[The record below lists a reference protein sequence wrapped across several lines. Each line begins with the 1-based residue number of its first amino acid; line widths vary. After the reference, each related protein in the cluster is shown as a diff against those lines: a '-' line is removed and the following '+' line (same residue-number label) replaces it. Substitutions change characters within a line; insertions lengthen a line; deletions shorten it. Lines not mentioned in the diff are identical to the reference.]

1 MNLGWGSV
9 TEKAGILARP
19 AQFQGGYG
27 MTDDLETLA
36 TVFDSLATGVVVCDR
51 QGTLRYINREAEK
64 ILGTGLQEIAP
75 RAWSS
80 VYGCFLPDQR
90 TPYPPDQLPL
100 ARGIRGEEV
109 PDELVFIRN
118 QWRPAGVWVSV
129 SSRPFHDGDGAIRGA
144 AAVFR
149 DVTQAMS
156 ILTGGKVLPAV
167 AEGEYGEF
175 LERLDRLRG
184 HFDRFARVVEQTE
197 DSVLITN
204 RSGIIEYVNPAFER
218 TTGYRAD
225 EAIGQTPRILKS
237 GRHDDRLYVDMW
249 DRLLRGRSFR
259 GTLINRRKDGE
270 LYWAEQTIT
279 PIRNSLGEITHFV
292 SLLKDVTEERARQ
305 EQEFHLSMAA
315 RIQRRFYDLDDV
327 GEGLDLAAN
336 VYPAATIGGDH
347 VDVLRRPDGE
357 AWVVVGDVSGHGF
370 GSALLMAETRAYV
383 RAFAASEADL
393 GRLLS
398 LVNGALAADLDDSS
412 FVTLLLVAIDP
423 YKLTYRYASAGH
435 VSGFL
440 IRRSGE
446 VVRTLEST
454 DPPLGI
460 FPDRQFS
467 SGASG
472 VLTPGDIFVLLTDGV
487 TEVKEDGGAWVIEY
501 VRAHERLSA
510 KDLVEGICMAA
521 RDKYDGRQ
529 QTDDCTAM
537 VCRVNR

>member
-1 MNLGWGSV
+1 
-9 TEKAGILARP
+9 
-19 AQFQGGYG
+19 
-27 MTDDLETLA
+27 MTDDLETLG

-51 QGTLRYINREAEK
+51 EGTLRYFNREAEK
-64 ILGTGLQEIAP
+64 ILGTGLQGIAP
-75 RAWSS
+75 RAWASA
-80 VYGCFLPDQR
+80 YGCFLPDQH
-90 TPYPPDQLPL
+90 TPYPADQLPL
-100 ARGIRGEEV
+100 ARAIRGEDV
-109 PDELVFIRN
+109 PDDLVFLRN

-129 SSRPFHDGDGAIRGA
+129 SSRPFHNVEGAIRGA

-156 ILTGGKVLPAV
+156 ILTGGSVLPAV
-167 AEGEYGEF
+167 AQGEYGEF

-237 GRHDDRLYVDMW
+237 GKHDDRLYVDMW

-259 GTLINRRKDGE
+259 GTLINRRKDGA

-279 PIRNSLGEITHFV
+279 PIRDSSGEITHFV

-315 RIQRRFYDLDDV
+315 RIQRRFYDLDDA
-327 GEGLDLAAN
+327 GNDLDLAAN

-383 RAFAASEADL
+383 RAFAVSEPDL

-398 LVNGALAADLDDSS
+398 QVNGALAADLDDSS

-435 VSGFL
+435 VTGFL

-472 VLTPGDIFVLLTDGV
+472 VLAPGDIFVLLTDGV
-487 TEVKEDGGAWVIEY
+487 TEVKEDGGAWVIDF
-501 VRAHERLSA
+501 VRAHEELSA
-510 KDLVEGICMAA
+510 KGLVEGICTAA
-521 RDKYDGRQ
+521 REQYDGRQ